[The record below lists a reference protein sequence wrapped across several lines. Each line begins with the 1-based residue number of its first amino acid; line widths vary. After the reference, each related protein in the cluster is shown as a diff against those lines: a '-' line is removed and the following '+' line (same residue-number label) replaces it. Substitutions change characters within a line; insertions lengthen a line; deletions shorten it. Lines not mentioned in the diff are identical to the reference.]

1 MAHDVFIS
9 YATRDKDVADSI
21 CAGLEGNRVRCWIA
35 PRDIMPGTPYAEA
48 IVDAIAG
55 TRVVVVVL
63 SSESNVSQ
71 HVLRELERSVAR
83 GIAIVPFRVEDAPL
97 SKQMQYYVGQQHW
110 LDAITPP
117 LEQHIHRLSDAVI
130 ALLGAS
136 EPDEAPPAARSEK
149 PRPTEEDMVRLT
161 VHFAHF
167 ARTGMRCC
175 FINATNLARDVDIEL
190 THVWIDT
197 NPQVHARNPDR
208 PLPKRL
214 RPHESWETWIPCHKL
229 PPELFEDRFYTLAR
243 ARLSTG
249 QVVASVRN
257 ETVPERGTIPGGPI
271 GDGE

>member
-9 YATRDKDVADSI
+9 YATRDKDVADAI
-21 CAGLEGNRVRCWIA
+21 CAGLEENRVRCWIA

-48 IVDAIAG
+48 LVEAIAA
-55 TRVVVVVL
+55 TRVVVVVV
-63 SSESNVSQ
+63 SSESNVSP
-71 HVLRELERSVAR
+71 HVLRELERTVAR
-83 GIAIVPFRVEDAPL
+83 GIAIVPFRVEDTPL
-97 SKQMQYYVGQQHW
+97 SKQMEYYIGQQHW

-130 ALLGAS
+130 ALLGAG
-136 EPDEAPPAARSEK
+136 EPEEGQSLPAK
-149 PRPTEEDMVRLT
+149 KEDPVRLT

-190 THVWIDT
+190 THVWIDAK
-197 NPQVHARNPDR
+197 PQIHARNPDR

-214 RPHESWETWIPCHKL
+214 KPHESWETWIACHKL
-229 PPELFEDRFYTLAR
+229 PPELSEDRLHTLAR

-249 QVVASVRN
+249 LVVASVQN
-257 ETVPERGTIPGGPI
+257 ETVPERGTVPGGPI
-271 GDGE
+271 SKKP